1 MGIVCAIFH
10 EWINMDVGLVNMEY
24 RDVTSKIKYE
34 HTEIDEF
41 FFLNYHD
48 FVYDNLS

>member
-1 MGIVCAIFH
+1 
-10 EWINMDVGLVNMEY
+10 MDVGLVNMEY
-24 RDVTSKIKYE
+24 IDVTSKIKYE

-48 FVYDNLS
+48 IVYDNLS

>member
-1 MGIVCAIFH
+1 
-10 EWINMDVGLVNMEY
+10 MDVGLVNMEY

-41 FFLNYHD
+41 FFFFFNYHD
-48 FVYDNLS
+48 IVYDNLS